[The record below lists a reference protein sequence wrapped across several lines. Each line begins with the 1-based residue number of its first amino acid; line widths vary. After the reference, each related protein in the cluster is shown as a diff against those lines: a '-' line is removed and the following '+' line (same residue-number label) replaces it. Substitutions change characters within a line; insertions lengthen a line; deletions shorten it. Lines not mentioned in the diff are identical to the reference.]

1 MVMVT
6 GYNEQMNPVTLDT
19 ETQQRLQEIAQ
30 SAPNTFKTRAKLIL
44 AYAEG
49 MQTIQAALTAGL
61 SRGRAR
67 YWKREFN
74 RRGMDIFEAYFD
86 PTDESY
92 DAQQVL
98 RESTVDDGNEIPN
111 VDTDESND
119 QEKVKRKQ
127 KGKDKKEKKFVIPVL
142 PLPEPVKS
150 PGVVPDDTLAEAG
163 RKIMLAQFAE
173 MLHHEAGTRLG
184 EDIEALHDMRV
195 ATRRLRAAFDI
206 FGHAFQKK
214 AVKSHLAGL
223 RQIGRLLG
231 AVRDL
236 DVFMEKAEGYLE
248 SLPED
253 TQQGLDPL
261 LLSWRSQ
268 RADTRARLLSHFD
281 SPTYGEYISYFNYF
295 AQTSGSG
302 VQILKT
308 GTLIPNRVCE
318 VVPCLIYTRLA
329 MVRAYS
335 PIVNT
340 ATIPQLHAL
349 RIEFKRLRYALEF
362 FVEVLGG
369 EAKQVIDLI
378 KKMQDHLGDLHD
390 ADVACQ
396 ILNSFLDNWDRGQ
409 IGLQLSARQ
418 NPEPIVNYLAY
429 RHAERHRLL
438 VTFPEAW
445 DQFDQ
450 SETYQKVA
458 SAISIL

>member
-1 MVMVT
+1 MAMVT
-6 GYNEQMNPVTLDT
+6 GYNGGMNPVTLDK
-19 ETQQRLQEIAQ
+19 EIQQQLREITQ
-30 SAPNTFKTRAKLIL
+30 SAPDTLLRRAKLIL
-44 AYAEG
+44 AYSEG
-49 MQTIQAALTAGL
+49 MQTIQAALAAGL

-74 RRGMDIFEAYFD
+74 RRGMEIFDAYGD
-86 PTDESY
+86 MTEKSSGVP
-92 DAQQVL
+92 QVS
-98 RESTVDDGNEIPN
+98 RESKV
-111 VDTDESND
+111 DESNGIANVESEEFND
-119 QEKVKRKQ
+119 REKTKRKPKY
-127 KGKDKKEKKFVIPVL
+127 KGKKEKKFVIPVL
-142 PLPEPVKS
+142 PLPEPLKS
-150 PGVVPDDTLAEAG
+150 PGVLPDDPLAEAG

-173 MLHHEAGTRLG
+173 MLCHEAGTRLG

-214 AVKSHLAGL
+214 AVRSNMAGL

-253 TQQGLDPL
+253 TRQGLDPL

-268 RADTRARLLSHFD
+268 RSDTRNRLLSHLD
-281 SPTYGEYISYFNYF
+281 SPAYGEFITYYNYF
-295 AQTSGSG
+295 VQTIGSG
-302 VQILKT
+302 VQVHNT
-308 GTLIPNRVCE
+308 DTPTPNRVCE
-318 VVPCLIYTRLA
+318 VVPCLIYNRMA
-329 MVRAYS
+329 MVRAYG

-349 RIEFKRLRYALEF
+349 RIEFKRLRYAFEF
-362 FVEVLGG
+362 FVEVLGV
-369 EAKQVIDLI
+369 EARQVIDMI
-378 KKMQDHLGDLHD
+378 KKLQDHLGDLHD

-409 IGLQLSARQ
+409 SGLQLSARQ

-445 DQFDQ
+445 ACFDKP
-450 SETYQKVA
+450 ETTQKVA